1 MKIHREGRTIAW
13 GSAAILIFCMLAS
26 VVYGSTL
33 FRLLSLL
40 LLVWTAFAFY
50 FFRNPYREVQ
60 ENPSTIYSPADG
72 KIVVIEKTFEPEY
85 FKDERWQVS
94 IFMSPLNVH
103 VNRVPITSEVIH
115 YQYHPGKYHVAWHPK
130 SSTENER
137 NTIILEDPQ
146 GHQLLVRQIA
156 GAVARRIVCGVKPG
170 DHLNQGEELGFIKFG
185 SRVDVFFPL
194 DAEILVQPDQSVK
207 GNIDVLAR
215 WPNKSNAQKNT

>member
-1 MKIHREGRTIAW
+1 MNTHREGRVIVW

-26 VVYGSTL
+26 VVYGSVL
-33 FRLLSLL
+33 FRFLSLL

-50 FFRNPYREVQ
+50 FFRNPYREV
-60 ENPSTIYSPADG
+60 EEDPETIYSPADG
-72 KIVVIEKTFEPEY
+72 KVVVIEKTYEPEY
-85 FKDERWQVS
+85 FKDERWQIS

-103 VNRVPITSEVIH
+103 VNRVPITSEVVH

-137 NTIILEDPQ
+137 NTIILKDSQ
-146 GHQLLVRQIA
+146 DRQLLVRQIA
-156 GAVARRIVCGVKPG
+156 GAVARRIVCRVKP
-170 DHLNQGEELGFIKFG
+170 DDQLKQGEELGFIKFG

-194 DAEILVQPDQSVK
+194 DAEILVHPDQTVK

-215 WPNKSNAQKNT
+215 WKNKSNS

>member
-1 MKIHREGRTIAW
+1 MNTHREGRTIAW
-13 GSAAILIFCMLAS
+13 GSAALLIFCMLAS
-26 VVYGSTL
+26 VVYGNVL

-50 FFRNPYREVQ
+50 FFRNPYRELQ
-60 ENPSTIYSPADG
+60 EDHSKIYSPADG
-72 KIVVIEKTFEPEY
+72 KVVVIEKTFEPEY

-103 VNRVPITSEVIH
+103 VNRAPITSEVIH

-137 NTIILEDPQ
+137 NTIILEDPK
-146 GHQLLVRQIA
+146 GRQLLVRQIA
-156 GAVARRIVCGVKPG
+156 GAVARRIVCTLKPG
-170 DHLNQGEELGFIKFG
+170 DQLNQGEELGFIKFG

-194 DAEILVQPDQSVK
+194 DAEILVQPDQSIK

-215 WPNKSNAQKNT
+215 WSNKSNA